1 MGKFVVLPFSLG
13 CVSQSSIAVGENRP
27 RRAQADAP
35 PATPAGD
42 SSCSF
47 SCSSSLC
54 TMQICSSES
63 CTDGE
68 PGKTRSS
75 FMLRPPPRPNISAGF
90 QKLIRSLKSLPQLF
104 AVFEEEEEEEE
115 EVVMEIGFPTDVQH
129 VAHVGWDG
137 FHGVSAMNWVKGP
150 ELLPFPSLSMRQL
163 EVVAMATQTGFPPP
177 HGPLGL
183 DHMQ

>member
-13 CVSQSSIAVGENRP
+13 CVSQSSVAVGENRH

-35 PATPAGD
+35 SALPA
-42 SSCSF
+42 
-47 SCSSSLC
+47 
-54 TMQICSSES
+54 
-63 CTDGE
+63 DGE

-75 FMLRPPPRPNISAGF
+75 FMFRPPPRPNISAGF
-90 QKLIRSLKSLPQLF
+90 QKLIRSFKSLPQLF
-104 AVFEEEEEEEE
+104 AVYDEEEEEEE

-137 FHGVSAMNWVKGP
+137 FRGVSAMNWVKGP
-150 ELLPFPSLSMRQL
+150 EFLPVPSLSMRQL
-163 EVVAMATQTGFPPP
+163 EVAAMATQTGFPPP

>member
-13 CVSQSSIAVGENRP
+13 CVSQSSVAVGENRQ

-35 PATPAGD
+35 SAIPA
-42 SSCSF
+42 
-47 SCSSSLC
+47 
-54 TMQICSSES
+54 
-63 CTDGE
+63 DGE

-90 QKLIRSLKSLPQLF
+90 QKLIRSFKSLPQLF
-104 AVFEEEEEEEE
+104 AVYDDEEEEEEE

-150 ELLPFPSLSMRQL
+150 EFLPLPSLSMRQL
-163 EVVAMATQTGFPPP
+163 EVAAMATQTGFPPP

-183 DHMQ
+183 GHMQ